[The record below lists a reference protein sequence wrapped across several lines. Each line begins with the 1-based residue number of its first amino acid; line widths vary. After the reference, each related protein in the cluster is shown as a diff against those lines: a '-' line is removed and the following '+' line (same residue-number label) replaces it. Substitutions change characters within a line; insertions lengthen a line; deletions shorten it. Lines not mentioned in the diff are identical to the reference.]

1 MNHLQAQFAVLL
13 TLCLAATFV
22 NADETK
28 LPGEQVGNGRVVRVS
43 DMDMYYEVQGDGPP
57 LVLLHAYLGTGYFQW
72 KAYIDRGASRTCRM
86 CVQSTADATS

>member
-28 LPGEQVGNGRVVRVS
+28 LPGE
-43 DMDMYYEVQGDGPP
+43 
-57 LVLLHAYLGTGYFQW
+57 
-72 KAYIDRGASRTCRM
+72 
-86 CVQSTADATS
+86 

>member
-1 MNHLQAQFAVLL
+1 M
-13 TLCLAATFV
+13 
-22 NADETK
+22 
-28 LPGEQVGNGRVVRVS
+28 VRVS

-86 CVQSTADATS
+86 CVQSTADATSDATSLPTDVDQLQSQ